1 MKGLEMG
8 SVETLIIWENLD
20 TIRYELK
27 KPGAE
32 LPVVLYLRPDQE
44 KTKELF
50 TDPDVSRAATTDAY
64 LLIHSY
70 LILQTGTEMEVQDKT
85 QLIEWLAINYKRFG
99 TVMEIVTDRTQEG
112 AQFCAG
118 FGGIGGL
125 LRYRVDFQ
133 AIDEDMPKF
142 DIDLDDLGL

>member
-1 MKGLEMG
+1 MS
-8 SVETLIIWENLD
+8 SVFI
-20 TIRYELK
+20 
-27 KPGAE
+27 AH
-32 LPVVLYLRPDQE
+32 
-44 KTKELF
+44 
-50 TDPDVSRAATTDAY
+50 DV
-64 LLIHSY
+64 
-70 LILQTGTEMEVQDKT
+70 ILQTGTEMEVQDKT
-85 QLIEWLAINYKRFG
+85 QLIEWLAINYKRYG